1 MFNKLYE
8 KIKNYIKENK
18 IELIVS
24 LFILVFFLFPLPF
37 YIQKPGGLIEVG
49 SRIEI
54 DNSDENKGSFNM
66 TYVTE
71 MKATPITYFLALVFK
86 DWDIKREEEMV
97 IEGQSIEEL
106 YYYSK
111 LLLKQGNNFAKVVA
125 YKEANL
131 EYEITSNE
139 YSVVLVDK
147 DALTDL
153 KVGDT
158 ITHINDNKLND
169 YDEITEF
176 ISNSKVGD
184 KLSFRVINDD
194 KEYTRYGTLRDVD
207 GKTMLGVSILEN
219 IDVKTNP
226 NCNISFKSDESG
238 PSGGLITTL
247 QIYDKLVEGDLTKG
261 KKISGTGTIELDG
274 TVGSIGGVKYK
285 ILGAEKKKAD
295 VFLVPAGEN
304 YEEAIRIK
312 NERNLDIEVVS
323 IEKFADA
330 ISYLNNLN

>member
-8 KIKNYIKENK
+8 KIKKYIKENK
-18 IELIVS
+18 IELILSV
-24 LFILVFFLFPLPF
+24 FILIFFLFPLPF
-37 YIQKPGGLIEVG
+37 YIQRPGGLIEVG
-49 SRIEI
+49 NRIEI

-71 MKATPITYFLALVFK
+71 MKATPITYLLSLVLK
-86 DWDIKREEEMV
+86 DWDIKKEEDLV
-97 IEGQSIEEL
+97 IEGQTMEEL

-111 LLLKQGNNFAKVVA
+111 LLMKQGNNFAKVIA

-169 YDEITEF
+169 YDEIAEI
-176 ISNSKVGD
+176 ISNSRVGD
-184 KLSFRVINDD
+184 QLSFKVINDE
-194 KEYTRYGTLRDVD
+194 KEYTRYGTLRDID
-207 GKTMLGVSILEN
+207 DKIMLGVSILEN
-219 IDVKTNP
+219 IDVKTTP
-226 NCNISFKSDESG
+226 NCDIKFKASESG

-247 QIYDKLVEGDLTKG
+247 QIYDKLVEGDLTNG

-285 ILGAEKKKAD
+285 ILGAEKKNAD
-295 VFLVPAGEN
+295 IFLVPAGEN
-304 YEEAIRIK
+304 YEEAIKIK
-312 NERNLDIEVVS
+312 NERDLDIEVVS
-323 IEKFADA
+323 IEKFSDA
-330 ISYLNNLN
+330 IEYLNSLN

>member
-24 LFILVFFLFPLPF
+24 IFILVFFLFPLPF
-37 YIQKPGGLIEVG
+37 YIQKPGGLIDVEN
-49 SRIEI
+49 RIEI
-54 DNSDENKGSFNM
+54 EDADEAKGSFNM

-71 MKATPITYFLALVFK
+71 MKATPITYLLALILK
-86 DWDIKREEEMV
+86 DWDIQKEEDLVM
-97 IEGQSIEEL
+97 EGQTMEEL

-111 LLLKQGNNFAKVVA
+111 LLMKQGNSFAKVIA

-147 DALTDL
+147 EAITDL

-158 ITHINDNKLND
+158 ITHINGVKVNN
-169 YDEITEF
+169 YDEITET
-176 ISNSKVGD
+176 ILNSNVGD
-184 KLSFRVINDD
+184 TLTFKVINDE
-194 KEYTRYGTLRDVD
+194 KEYTRYGTLRDVE

-219 IDVKTNP
+219 IDVKTKP
-226 NCNISFKSDESG
+226 NCDITFKSDESG

-274 TVGSIGGVKYK
+274 TIGSIGGVKYK

-295 VFLVPAGEN
+295 IFLVPAGEN
-304 YEEAIRIK
+304 YEEAIKIK

-323 IEKFADA
+323 IEKFTDA
-330 ISYLNNLN
+330 IEYLNSLN